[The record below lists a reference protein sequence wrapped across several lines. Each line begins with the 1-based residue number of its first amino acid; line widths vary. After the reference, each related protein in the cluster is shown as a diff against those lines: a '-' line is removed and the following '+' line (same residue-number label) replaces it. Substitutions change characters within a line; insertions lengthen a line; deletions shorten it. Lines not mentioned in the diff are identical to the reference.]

1 MKVSCFK
8 WVQLLF
14 IVIQRF
20 FDLGRC
26 EIWEHWWGYDGISG
40 PSRWGMNP
48 EWTICKNGKH
58 QSPIDIKPE
67 TLLFDHHL
75 KYVQIDLTHVNGQLV
90 STGNDVTFWV
100 SEENH
105 HHINISSGPLS
116 YLYRLS
122 HIKLHYGYDKDNG
135 SEHTVA
141 NRHFSGEIHFIAY
154 NVELY
159 KNYEEASISPKGL
172 VILSVFLSVND
183 EVEMNRA
190 FSTFENKLIE
200 IEIGNWSTGAGGKR
214 KMTDIHYFSIEDL
227 LPKTEHYMTYSGSL
241 TQPGCQE
248 TATWIIFNKPIHI
261 PSMQLKNLLKRSH
274 PEWMHANRRP
284 IMPLN
289 HRTVRTNINFKG
301 RRKSRLCDME
311 VNMFYQVNA
320 LLKD

>member
-1 MKVSCFK
+1 MKVSCSN

-26 EIWEHWWGYDGISG
+26 EKWEHWWGYDGISG

-90 STGNDVTFWV
+90 NTGNDVTFWV

-122 HIKLHYGYDKDNG
+122 QIKLHYSYDKDNG

-141 NRHFSGEIHFIAY
+141 NKHFSGEIHFIAY

-159 KNYEEASISPKGL
+159 KNYEEASIGPKGL
-172 VILSVFLSVND
+172 AILSVFLLVND
-183 EVEMNRA
+183 EAEMNRA

-200 IEIGNWSTGAGGKR
+200 IKVGNWSTGAGGKR
-214 KMTDIHYFSIEDL
+214 DIL
-227 LPKTEHYMTYSGSL
+227 
-241 TQPGCQE
+241 
-248 TATWIIFNKPIHI
+248 
-261 PSMQLKNLLKRSH
+261 
-274 PEWMHANRRP
+274 
-284 IMPLN
+284 
-289 HRTVRTNINFKG
+289 RT
-301 RRKSRLCDME
+301 SRLSVFFKCISSSLQN
-311 VNMFYQVNA
+311 VNVVSDLKLNLFYKARKKNSI
-320 LLKD
+320 LKFKTFKTCLIAS